1 MALAFVLGIL
11 GVGIGLIVARG
22 VPTWTGI
29 LVLAA
34 PVVRLHRE
42 VPSASRC

>member
-11 GVGIGLIVARG
+11 AAGIGLIVARG
-22 VPTWTGI
+22 VPSWTGM

-34 PVVRLHRE
+34 PVVASHRA
-42 VPSASRC
+42 VPSGSRC